1 MSVRSEG
8 RQVILEGRCRIEDA
22 QTLLRVLGQ
31 SPDCIVDI
39 RKAETLHTAIVQIL
53 LAAGRPVRGIAGD
66 GFLARYGV
74 LSHLGETRAGGG
86 L

>member
-22 QTLLRVLGQ
+22 QTLLRALGQ
-31 SPDCIVDI
+31 SPDCVVDI

-53 LAAGRPVRGIAGD
+53 LAAGCSVRGISGD

-74 LSHLGETRAGGG
+74 LSHLDETRAADG